1 MLWETKYRIKYGKV
15 MFNGHENT
23 IVCTGVSR
31 VNSPPRPLGGLESSI
46 CRKEGKEVEGR
57 NSSVPFSS
65 SPMTFFSFLLLYSSP
80 SILPLLPHP
89 FPFAHN
95 SRREV
100 SSNKPQLLS
109 LQMLFCQLPKDF
121 ADHCMGDP
129 TNSINVFILK
139 KRCTFN

>member
-1 MLWETKYRIKYGKV
+1 MFDRSEDKTVCIGATKSKLRS
-15 MFNGHENT
+15 H
-23 IVCTGVSR
+23 S
-31 VNSPPRPLGGLESSI
+31 GLESPI
-46 CRKEGKEVEGR
+46 HRKKGKEVEGR
-57 NSSVPFSS
+57 NRGSFPFSS

-80 SILPLLPHP
+80 RALSLLPHP
-89 FPFAHN
+89 FPFAHD
-95 SRREV
+95 SCREV

-109 LQMLFCQLPKDF
+109 LQMSFCQLPKDF